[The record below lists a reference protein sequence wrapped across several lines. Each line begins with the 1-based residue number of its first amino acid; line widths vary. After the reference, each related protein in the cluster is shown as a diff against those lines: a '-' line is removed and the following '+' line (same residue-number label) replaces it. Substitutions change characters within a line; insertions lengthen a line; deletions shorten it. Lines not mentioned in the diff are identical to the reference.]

1 MDCPICG
8 NKVQCGDHSECQ
20 RTQAQMDAEEENINE
35 IIQNSESSKT
45 EIVQK
50 LNEIH
55 DTMKEMLSILKV
67 LETKW

>member
-1 MDCPICG
+1 
-8 NKVQCGDHSECQ
+8 
-20 RTQAQMDAEEENINE
+20 MDAEEENINE